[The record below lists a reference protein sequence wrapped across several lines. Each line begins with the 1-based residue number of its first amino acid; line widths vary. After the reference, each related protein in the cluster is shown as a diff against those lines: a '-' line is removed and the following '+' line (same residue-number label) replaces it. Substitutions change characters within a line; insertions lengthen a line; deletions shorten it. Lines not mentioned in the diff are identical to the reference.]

1 MEFWCEIKGGERG
14 YGRTLLPML
23 NLLIKGSQYSE
34 SVQFL
39 SKCHGKVIVV
49 RALHGRLTKYGVIR
63 NIRSYDIVD
72 VDEEGRRLVDGPQCL
87 V

>member
-1 MEFWCEIKGGERG
+1 MANEDMA
-14 YGRTLLPML
+14 GRFCQCHCQC
-23 NLLIKGSQYSE
+23 KGSQYSE

-39 SKCHGKVIVV
+39 SKCRGKVIVV
-49 RALHGRLTKYGVIR
+49 RALHGRLTKYGVTR
-63 NIRSYDIVD
+63 NIRSYDIVG